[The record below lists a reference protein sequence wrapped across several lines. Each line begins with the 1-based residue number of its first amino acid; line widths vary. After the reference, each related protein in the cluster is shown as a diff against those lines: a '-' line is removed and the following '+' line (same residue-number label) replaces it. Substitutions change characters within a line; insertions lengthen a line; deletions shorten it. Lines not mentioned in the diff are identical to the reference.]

1 MENNAQDVAPTGLER
16 TDPVPHRGPDISAFS
31 LDRPFMNGENEK
43 VSQIRIERDH
53 PGLLARPVFDEY
65 EFTAFKLLSFP
76 TQHDHGLQGKER
88 RTIDIP
94 MQTIEI
100 SAVIPKQQGGWLGLP
115 LAVTFFSKGRKGCG
129 VSRGA
134 VQPVHHS
141 VGNGCQMRIQVSP

>member
-16 TDPVPHRGPDISAFS
+16 TDPVPHRGPDISAFP

-43 VSQIRIERDH
+43 VSQIRIERDY

-76 TQHDHGLQGKER
+76 TQHNHGLQGKER
-88 RTIDIP
+88 RAIDIP

-100 SAVIPKQQGGWLGLP
+100 SAVIPKQQRGGLGLP
-115 LAVTFFSKGRKGCG
+115 LAVTFFLKGRKGRG
-129 VSRGA
+129 VPRGA

-141 VGNGCQMRIQVSP
+141 VGNGCQMRIQVGP

>member
-16 TDPVPHRGPDISAFS
+16 TDPVPHRGPDISAFP

-43 VSQIRIERDH
+43 VSQIRIERDY

-76 TQHDHGLQGKER
+76 TQHNHGLQGKER
-88 RTIDIP
+88 RTIDVP

-100 SAVIPKQQGGWLGLP
+100 SAVIPKQQGGGLGLP
-115 LAVTFFSKGRKGCG
+115 LAVTFFLKGRKG
-129 VSRGA
+129 
-134 VQPVHHS
+134 
-141 VGNGCQMRIQVSP
+141 